1 MLKSFIK
8 WYMFVDVVEN
18 NDRLEFFD
26 ISWNYINGWL
36 VEVFMKGV
44 KVIINQFLIFIVLE
58 VNIFVL

>member
-44 KVIINQFLIFIVLE
+44 KVIINFIFS
-58 VNIFVL
+58 F